1 MSVNSFLVKD
11 PDPKFRTPQP
21 EPNPALN
28 SRYTNKARHWLL
40 LFTHSVVSDSLVTP
54 WTVARQV
61 PLSIGFPRQEYWSRL
76 SLPIQGVFLTQRWN
90 PCLLHQQAGF
100 LPLSHQGSAY
110 IYIIYIHNYVQP
122 NYFAVYL
129 KLMQHCKS
137 TIIQK
142 KFFKQNKTRHPKQH
156 ERQAEDQEKILQLI

>member
-76 SLPIQGVFLTQRWN
+76 SLPPPGDLPNPGTEPASLALAGRYLTTE
-90 PCLLHQQAGF
+90 PPGK
-100 LPLSHQGSAY
+100 SSSV
-110 IYIIYIHNYVQP
+110 NY
-122 NYFAVYL
+122 
-129 KLMQHCKS
+129 
-137 TIIQK
+137 
-142 KFFKQNKTRHPKQH
+142 
-156 ERQAEDQEKILQLI
+156 